1 MIALVDCN
9 SFYANCERLFRPDL
23 RGKPVV
29 VLSNNDGCVVSLSDE
44 AKAAGV
50 PMGVPFHEIR
60 DLVRR
65 RGIAV
70 FSSNYALYGDLSAR
84 VTQVLR
90 VHAPYLETYSI
101 DESFVDIAGIPDP
114 AAWGRLVRSE
124 ILRQVGIPVCVGIGR
139 TRTLSK
145 VANRVAKKFKERTGG
160 VHLLDTP
167 EREEKAMRWLAL
179 EDVWGIGAASARK
192 LALCGARTAWDM
204 ASMPQGQV
212 RRTLGVVGERTWQE
226 LRGVPTQGLCEE
238 EPVRR
243 SLRTTR
249 SFESPLTEI
258 AAVEEAVA
266 TFATRTARKLRERSL
281 CAGALSVYLRS
292 DRFSGERFHESR
304 TAGFAVATGD
314 AREVA
319 GMALRLV
326 REMFREGSPVKKAGV
341 EAWDLVPEGAVQGH
355 LFDAVDR
362 PRQASLQRAV
372 DGLVR
377 RWGSDVLELAVQ
389 GGGKS
394 WSTRQEHRSR
404 RYTTDWNELLVVDMD
419 RSHRIAPAAG

>member
-1 MIALVDCN
+1 MTDSSKPNRELN
-9 SFYANCERLFRPDL
+9 SAPD
-23 RGKPVV
+23 
-29 VLSNNDGCVVSLSDE
+29 
-44 AKAAGV
+44 
-50 PMGVPFHEIR
+50 
-60 DLVRR
+60 
-65 RGIAV
+65 
-70 FSSNYALYGDLSAR
+70 
-84 VTQVLR
+84 
-90 VHAPYLETYSI
+90 
-101 DESFVDIAGIPDP
+101 
-114 AAWGRLVRSE
+114 SE
-124 ILRQVGIPVCVGIGR
+124 IDVAEAARLR
-139 TRTLSK
+139 K
-145 VANRVAKKFKERTGG
+145 
-160 VHLLDTP
+160 LL
-167 EREEKAMRWLAL
+167 
-179 EDVWGIGAASARK
+179 IGALDPEHDR
-192 LALCGARTAWDM
+192 LPD
-204 ASMPQGQV
+204 V
-212 RRTLGVVGERTWQE
+212 
-226 LRGVPTQGLCEE
+226 LRGVQ
-238 EPVRR
+238 
-243 SLRTTR
+243 
-249 SFESPLTEI
+249 
-258 AAVEEAVA
+258 
-266 TFATRTARKLRERSL
+266 RKLRERSL

-404 RYTTDWNELLVVDMD
+404 RYTTDWNDLLVVDMD